1 MQLLTPSQ
9 MTVNPSYNTAAQLAE
24 AAHHLG
30 RTLANY
36 NARSADTDSPAETRA
51 MVHAFHKLLRHA
63 LPHAPVDLLEAM
75 IELCAMETARARL
88 ELQADSGTLPGARII
103 AIS

>member
-1 MQLLTPSQ
+1 

-30 RTLANY
+30 RTLADY

-88 ELQADSGTLPGARII
+88 ELQADSGTLPGAQII